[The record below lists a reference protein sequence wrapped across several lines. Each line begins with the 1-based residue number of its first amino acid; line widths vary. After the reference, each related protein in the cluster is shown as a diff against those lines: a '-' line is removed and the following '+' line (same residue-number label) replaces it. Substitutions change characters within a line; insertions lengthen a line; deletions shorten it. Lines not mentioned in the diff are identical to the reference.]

1 MHAEIPESVLVEL
14 PDSGHFGH
22 REQPHEFV
30 DAVLDF
36 VSGLERR

>member
-1 MHAEIPESVLVEL
+1 MPKYPNPFWSSYQTAATSVIRNS
-14 PDSGHFGH
+14 PN
-22 REQPHEFV
+22 EFV